1 MWQRIGAFVFGRRFH
16 LRMLY
21 PQCLRMDLEV
31 FDGMKIQ
38 LILFCV
44 GLCLLMLL
52 PAKAEQ
58 GCPEGFTPNAA
69 GTPGTQCIPI
79 GGQTRPGEGSGGVVT
94 PPPIWAKR
102 WGAIAS
108 DSSGAIGVSSGQTSR
123 KKALKAAIDHCRSK
137 GGTDCSVALEYHD
150 QCAAVAWGG
159 EGGSS
164 RTMFS
169 SAANQSE
176 AEGRA
181 LDNCKQTVGEVCKV
195 FYSGCSYPER
205 TQ

>member
-1 MWQRIGAFVFGRRFH
+1 MAFRINLGFV
-16 LRMLY
+16 
-21 PQCLRMDLEV
+21 
-31 FDGMKIQ
+31 
-38 LILFCV
+38 LFFLMCV
-44 GLCLLMLL
+44 
-52 PAKAEQ
+52 PVHAEQ
-58 GCPEGFTPNAA
+58 GCPDGFTPNAA
-69 GTPGTQCIPI
+69 GTPGMQCIPV
-79 GGQTRPGEGSGGVVT
+79 GGQTRPGDGSGGVSPSSPT
-94 PPPIWAKR
+94 WAKR

-108 DSSGAIGVSSGQTSR
+108 DSSGAIGVSSEQTSR
-123 KKALKAAIDHCRSK
+123 RKALKGALAHCRSK

-159 EGGSS
+159 EGSSS

-181 LDNCKQTVGEVCKV
+181 LDNCKQTVGAACKV